1 MDGAFFEAIRSLTQP
16 CTLLFVVPTLAIV
29 VAAAAR
35 WYVVAAAIGAAMVG
49 GWALAGNWWS
59 LDGFGLRVAGAAFVA
74 LAVGLAFSPDGLRS
88 THHARPALAGVA
100 VAGGTLL
107 ATAWWRPC
115 VGGHLGLILDGAQ
128 GAGHQLPAM
137 AAYML
142 GLMLPVVAVG
152 LLHQLGGHE
161 HRTASWARSM
171 AAMLG
176 AAIGLA
182 LVGGVHDDLVV
193 ALSRWTTT

>member
-16 CTLLFVVPTLAIV
+16 CTLLFMVPTLAIV
-29 VAAAAR
+29 VAASAR
-35 WYVVAAAIGAAMVG
+35 WYVVAAAIGAAIVG
-49 GWALAGNWWS
+49 GWALAGDWWS
-59 LDGFGLRVAGAAFVA
+59 LDDFGLRVAGAVFVA
-74 LAVGLAFSPDGLRS
+74 LAAGPAFSRDGLRS
-88 THHARPALAGVA
+88 AQETNPALAGVA
-100 VAGGTLL
+100 VAGGTLM

-115 VGGHLGLILDGAQ
+115 VGEHLGLILDGSR

-142 GLMLPVVAVG
+142 GLMLPVVAAG

-161 HRTASWARSM
+161 HRTARWARSM

-193 ALSRWTTT
+193 VLSRWTTT

>member
-1 MDGAFFEAIRSLTQP
+1 VGAAFFEAIRSLTQP
-16 CTLLFVVPTLAIV
+16 CTLLFIVPTLAIV
-29 VAAAAR
+29 VAAAAH
-35 WYVVAAAIGAAMVG
+35 WYALAAAIVAAVVG
-49 GWALAGNWWS
+49 GWALVGNWWF
-59 LDGFGLRVAGAAFVA
+59 LEGLGLRVAGAVYAVVVVA
-74 LAVGLAFSPDGLRS
+74 LAISRTGLRS
-88 THHARPALAGVA
+88 VGEAHPALAGSG

-107 ATAWWRPC
+107 AAAWWRPC
-115 VGGHLGLILDGAQ
+115 VGEHLGLILDGTR

-152 LLHQLGGHE
+152 FLHQLGEHE
-161 HRTASWARSM
+161 RRPANWARSM

-182 LVGGVHDDLVV
+182 LVGGMHDDLVV
-193 ALSRWTTT
+193 VLSRWTTT